1 MSKYGNRKTEYAG
14 NVYHSRKEAAYAAE
28 LDMLKRAEDPRHRV
42 TEYETQKSF
51 DIIVNRTKVCRYIA
65 DFDVLYADGRREI
78 VDVKGYRTAIY
89 KLKKKMFEACYPH
102 LKIIEK

>member
-14 NVYHSRKEAAYAAE
+14 NVYDSRKEAAYAAE
-28 LDMLKRAEDPRHRV
+28 LDMLKRAEDPAQRV
-42 TEYETQKSF
+42 TEYERQVSF
-51 DIIVNRTKVCRYIA
+51 DIIVGKQKICRYVA
-65 DFDVLYADGRREI
+65 DFVVMYADGRREV
-78 VDVKGYRTAIY
+78 VDVKGFKTAIY